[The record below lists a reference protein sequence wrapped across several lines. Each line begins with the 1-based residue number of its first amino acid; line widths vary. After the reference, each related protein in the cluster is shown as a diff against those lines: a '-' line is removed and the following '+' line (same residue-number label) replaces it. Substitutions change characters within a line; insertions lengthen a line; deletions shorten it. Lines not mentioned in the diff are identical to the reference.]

1 MRSELRH
8 IERIEQFLA
17 NKLPKKEQEAMQKQL
32 QQDSQ
37 LRAEVDFQAQLV
49 SQLKENAFLEDI
61 KNYHNTHIK
70 NFPPIKN
77 KRHWWV
83 LALTLGAFAVLILAW
98 FNRPPVEGNLQQI
111 QLNEDEYQAI
121 QTEGM
126 TTLDPSQFEVPF
138 QQETIRNERGTTIVL
153 NNTGSSLH
161 IPPKA
166 VLLPNGQPVE
176 GEYTVRY
183 RKYSTAAQMAF
194 SGITMHHKQERFNSF
209 GMLEIRAIQNG
220 QILQIN
226 PQEPITLDFE
236 LLQRQDDLLLY
247 HFNEKDSIWNSLGSI
262 DLPPLK
268 RIPTKKELADI
279 AYNKKIE
286 KILKAQAKA
295 DSINGIVSTPT
306 TRSPLDTA
314 TYTMGGKVH
323 IGDIAIK
330 RIADKEEK
338 PTVDSVMVN
347 QVLLKRRKIVQ
358 HKHNPKLIKGL
369 QLPSFGVYNCGQ
381 KYTVAHQI
389 LVEASYTTFQK
400 NAIQNGHTLSVID
413 LDYNAAY
420 SFEPNRFL
428 CNRVAANVFLL
439 WTTDGKLYSFYKS
452 ARQTMGDKSFGT
464 FAFAMDDLT
473 NKIQS
478 TEELQQY
485 LDNRKQHLVN

>member
-1 MRSELRH
+1 LSKYCC
-8 IERIEQFLA
+8 
-17 NKLPKKEQEAMQKQL
+17 N
-32 QQDSQ
+32 SS
-37 LRAEVDFQAQLV
+37 VDCILLV
-49 SQLKENAFLEDI
+49 K
-61 KNYHNTHIK
+61 
-70 NFPPIKN
+70 
-77 KRHWWV
+77 
-83 LALTLGAFAVLILAW
+83 
-98 FNRPPVEGNLQQI
+98 
-111 QLNEDEYQAI
+111 
-121 QTEGM
+121 
-126 TTLDPSQFEVPF
+126 
-138 QQETIRNERGTTIVL
+138 
-153 NNTGSSLH
+153 SS
-161 IPPKA
+161 
-166 VLLPNGQPVE
+166 
-176 GEYTVRY
+176 
-183 RKYSTAAQMAF
+183 
-194 SGITMHHKQERFNSF
+194 
-209 GMLEIRAIQNG
+209 
-220 QILQIN
+220 
-226 PQEPITLDFE
+226 
-236 LLQRQDDLLLY
+236 
-247 HFNEKDSIWNSLGSI
+247 
-262 DLPPLK
+262 
-268 RIPTKKELADI
+268 I
-279 AYNKKIE
+279 AK
-286 KILKAQAKA
+286 AKA

-330 RIADKEEK
+330 RIADKEEE
-338 PTVDSVMVN
+338 PTIDSVMVN

-473 NKIQS
+473 NQIQS

-485 LDNRKQHLVN
+485 LDDRKKNLVN